1 MLEIIGAIIIG
12 LVVIFFALAL
22 THEPKKKHN

>member
-12 LVVIFFALAL
+12 LLVIAFILSLA
-22 THEPKKKHN
+22 HKPKQKQN